1 MMPLVLS
8 LVVLR
13 IRTPWMMML
22 LTFSIFRIPAAPVPP
37 VKVIPGEGALK
48 PSMVVFEGILNVPEI
63 VPPTSNTTWFPEE
76 EIADAK
82 EPEPLLLVLVTWTTL
97 LPPVAPAPYPSKVG
111 AGVLLS
117 VTVAEACLLVSATL
131 VAVTV

>member
-1 MMPLVLS
+1 
-8 LVVLR
+8 
-13 IRTPWMMML
+13 ML
-22 LTFSIFRIPAAPVPP
+22 LTFSTLRMPADPLPP

-48 PSMVVFEGILNVPEI
+48 PSMVVFEGILNVPEM

-97 LPPVAPAPYPSKVG
+97 LPPVALAPYPSNFPT
-111 AGVLLS
+111 LLLAS
-117 VTVAEACLLVSATL
+117 VTVAVACLLVSATL